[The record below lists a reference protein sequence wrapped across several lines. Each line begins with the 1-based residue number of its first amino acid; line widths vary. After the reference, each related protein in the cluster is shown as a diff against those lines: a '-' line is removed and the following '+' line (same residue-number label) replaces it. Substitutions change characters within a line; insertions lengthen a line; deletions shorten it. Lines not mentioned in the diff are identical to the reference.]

1 MLTDLC
7 AWTEEFLRRLL
18 DAFPQRLIFAGLQ
31 GSYGRGE
38 ATPES
43 DIDLVVI
50 LDHVGLPELETY
62 RGLVR
67 GMDQGALAC
76 GFLCG
81 RVELD
86 RWPRYDLMQ
95 LVWDTRP
102 LYGTLEGLH
111 EFTPDDVDMAIQI
124 GASALY
130 HSAVHCFLYDNDPST
145 ALPALEK
152 SAFFLAR
159 LELFRRTGAYP
170 STRRETALSYGP
182 WSGGTEQKYERL
194 IRWSSSLL

>member
-130 HSAVHCFLYDNDPST
+130 HSAVHCFLYTMTPPPRSRRWKR
-145 ALPALEK
+145 APFSWPA
-152 SAFFLAR
+152 
-159 LELFRRTGAYP
+159 
-170 STRRETALSYGP
+170 
-182 WSGGTEQKYERL
+182 
-194 IRWSSSLL
+194 WSSSVVQALTRPRVGKPLCPMAPGPAAQRKNMNG

>member
-1 MLTDLC
+1 
-7 AWTEEFLRRLL
+7 
-18 DAFPQRLIFAGLQ
+18 
-31 GSYGRGE
+31 
-38 ATPES
+38 
-43 DIDLVVI
+43 
-50 LDHVGLPELETY
+50 
-62 RGLVR
+62 
-67 GMDQGALAC
+67 
-76 GFLCG
+76 
-81 RVELD
+81 
-86 RWPRYDLMQ
+86 
-95 LVWDTRP
+95 
-102 LYGTLEGLH
+102 
-111 EFTPDDVDMAIQI
+111 MAIQI

-182 WSGGTEQKYERL
+182 WSGGTEKKYERL

>member
-1 MLTDLC
+1 M
-7 AWTEEFLRRLL
+7 
-18 DAFPQRLIFAGLQ
+18 
-31 GSYGRGE
+31 
-38 ATPES
+38 
-43 DIDLVVI
+43 
-50 LDHVGLPELETY
+50 GLPELETY

-81 RVELD
+81 RAELD

-152 SAFFLAR
+152 SAFSWPA
-159 LELFRRTGAYP
+159 
-170 STRRETALSYGP
+170 
-182 WSGGTEQKYERL
+182 
-194 IRWSSSLL
+194 WSSSAGQALTRPRAGKPLCPMAPGPAAQRKNMNG